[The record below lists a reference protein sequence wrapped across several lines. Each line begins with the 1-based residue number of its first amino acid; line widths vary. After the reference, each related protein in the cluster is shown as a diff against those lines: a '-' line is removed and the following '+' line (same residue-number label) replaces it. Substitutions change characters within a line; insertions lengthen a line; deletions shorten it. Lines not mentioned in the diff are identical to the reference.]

1 MNELVFVDQGDRKKE
16 LYTTS
21 EIIAD
26 RAKIERR
33 KVKDTI
39 RKYREELETFGLLA
53 SYQAES
59 IGGRPREKYRL
70 NEQQAT
76 FLLTL
81 LKNTPVVVEFKK
93 ELVRQF
99 YAMRAELVKR
109 QVLRESE
116 KPTRRTLTD
125 AIRDNPAHSPHDF
138 KHYTDLAYKTATGR
152 TAAQLRKERGADKK
166 TAAVDLLT
174 SDELSRYERAESQ
187 IAVLVDLRMEYQQ
200 IKTALAGPAERRIN
214 HDRTNADH

>member
-1 MNELVFVDQGDRKKE
+1 MNELVFVDQGNRKKE
-16 LYTTS
+16 PFTTS
-21 EIIAD
+21 EIVAYGARMTHMRIRDA
-26 RAKIERR
+26 
-33 KVKDTI
+33 I
-39 RKYREELETFGLLA
+39 RKYEKKLEFFGKVGA
-53 SYQAES
+53 YQTTLES
-59 IGGRPREKYRL
+59 GQHVPVYHL
-70 NEQQAT
+70 NKQQVT
-76 FLLTL
+76 FLLIL
-81 LKNTPVVVEFKK
+81 LKNTPVVVEFKN

-125 AIRDNPAHSPHDF
+125 AIRDNPAHSPHDY

-166 TAAVDLLT
+166 ATAADLLT

-187 IAVLVDLRMEYQQ
+187 IAVLIDLQMEYQQ
-200 IKTALAGPAERRIN
+200 IKTALVGPVERM
-214 HDRTNADH
+214 